1 MRFRCLLLF
10 SLKDSWSGQ
19 SNPLF
24 RNESTISVSFV
35 LFSNHW
41 SIDHISR
48 LVADSGGLS
57 AVFCVA
63 FSLLSDPLVA
73 ISDAA
78 IAVIFG
84 VGLAGMTTS
93 GSLPLLGLT
102 LPLSATLSLL
112 CRSKQLPLLMARMPR
127 GNERYSWHRC

>member
-10 SLKDSWSGQ
+10 GLKDSWSGQ

-24 RNESTISVSFV
+24 RNESIISVSFV

-48 LVADSGGLS
+48 LVADSGGLL

-102 LPLSATLSLL
+102 LPLSATLVPS
-112 CRSKQLPLLMARMPR
+112 
-127 GNERYSWHRC
+127 